1 MLADE
6 TCIDL
11 IVLVLAVHAL
21 GQGEAGAKEEVDGAA
36 EETLGERGE
45 VFVWLLWAWGV
56 VGGLGEGIADRGRGC
71 GGVAEGG
78 FECARAGVQL
88 GVVGVVVV
96 GIRER
101 ELGVAVGTGGGLVAG
116 PEMGGGKAVS
126 GGVALGLVDDG
137 EDGAE
142 DAEAAEGVG
151 AEVGGGGEAGVGDE
165 GEEAVCEVGGE
176 GGEVCGVVLEGVA
189 EVGGADDGG
198 DVVGGGEEGVPLRP
212 VRRVCGGDP
221 LRAREALDARGGGL
235 ELELRVLRR
244 REERQPDRLWQ
255 GLEHGGG
262 GEATGE
268 TCAGDNRDIEPLYI
282 TPRITY
288 TLSFSP
294 LSSLTLSTLH
304 TPHSPWT
311 FHNSTAPSR
320 HTCPRSSRR
329 SRCRTLCVSTP
340 ASSKS
345 ASTPVP
351 RTLPVKP
358 SPPTRCVP
366 CVVHATN

>member
-6 TCIDL
+6 TCIDF

-88 GVVGVVVV
+88 GVVVV

-101 ELGVAVGTGGGLVAG
+101 ELGVAVGTGGGLLAG

-212 VRRVCGGDP
+212 VRRVRGGDP

-262 GEATGE
+262 GLGE

-294 LSSLTLSTLH
+294 LSFISPPLSTLH
-304 TPHSPWT
+304 T
-311 FHNSTAPSR
+311 
-320 HTCPRSSRR
+320 HTHHGLFTIQRRRAGTHVQGHREEADAGLYASLLRPRRKVLQRLCPG
-329 SRCRTLCVSTP
+329 LYQ
-340 ASSKS
+340 
-345 ASTPVP
+345 
-351 RTLPVKP
+351 
-358 SPPTRCVP
+358 
-366 CVVHATN
+366 

>member
-6 TCIDL
+6 TCIDF

-88 GVVGVVVV
+88 GVVVV

-101 ELGVAVGTGGGLVAG
+101 ELGVAVGTGGGLLAG

-212 VRRVCGGDP
+212 VRRVRGGDP

-262 GEATGE
+262 GSGGDLCGRQQRHRAT
-268 TCAGDNRDIEPLYI
+268 LYY
-282 TPRITY
+282 PAY
-288 TLSFSP
+288 YVHTLFFTSFFH
-294 LSSLTLSTLH
+294 LSTSLH
-304 TPHSPWT
+304 TPHTHTPWT

>member
-78 FECARAGVQL
+78 FECARAR
-88 GVVGVVVV
+88 VVVVVVVV

-255 GLEHGGG
+255 GLEHRGGG
-262 GEATGE
+262 GLGE

-294 LSSLTLSTLH
+294 LSSLTLS
-304 TPHSPWT
+304 PHST
-311 FHNSTAPSR
+311 H
-320 HTCPRSSRR
+320 HTHHGLFTIQRRRAGTHVQGHREEADAGLYASLLRPRRKVLQRLCPG
-329 SRCRTLCVSTP
+329 LYQ
-340 ASSKS
+340 
-345 ASTPVP
+345 
-351 RTLPVKP
+351 
-358 SPPTRCVP
+358 
-366 CVVHATN
+366 

>member
-6 TCIDL
+6 TCIDF

-88 GVVGVVVV
+88 GVVVV

-101 ELGVAVGTGGGLVAG
+101 ELGVAVGTGGGLLAG

-212 VRRVCGGDP
+212 VRRVRGGDP

-262 GEATGE
+262 GVWGRLVRE
-268 TCAGDNRDIEPLYI
+268 TTETSSHSIF
-282 TPRITY
+282 PRVLRTHSLFHLFL
-288 TLSFSP
+288 LSPS
-294 LSSLTLSTLH
+294 LH
-304 TPHSPWT
+304 TPHTHTPWT

>member
-6 TCIDL
+6 TCIDF

-88 GVVGVVVV
+88 GVVVV

-101 ELGVAVGTGGGLVAG
+101 ELGVAVGTGGGLLAG

-212 VRRVCGGDP
+212 VRRVRGGDP

-262 GEATGE
+262 GVWGRLVRE
-268 TCAGDNRDIEPLYI
+268 TTETSSHSIL
-282 TPRITY
+282 PRVLRTHS
-288 TLSFSP
+288 LFHLF
-294 LSSLTLSTLH
+294 LSSLHLS
-304 TPHSPWT
+304 PHST
-311 FHNSTAPSR
+311 
-320 HTCPRSSRR
+320 HTHTMDFSQFNGAEQAHMSKVIEKKQMQDFMRLYSGLVEKCFNACAQDFTSKALTTNEVRPL
-329 SRCRTLCVSTP
+329 CRACHQLTV
-340 ASSKS
+340 
-345 ASTPVP
+345 
-351 RTLPVKP
+351 
-358 SPPTRCVP
+358 
-366 CVVHATN
+366 